1 VCVVFEQL
9 QGSAIPAANEATK
22 PSPSIESVAASSG
35 AVTFAPIAAAENQNA
50 PTIGRAKSSS
60 VRTEFPENLFP
71 VSFQVCQCIVVCFLC
86 LWIQF
91 EISHPQQ
98 VGPRLNLEAFR
109 RPSYSTGITSPQS
122 SAEASKGAA
131 ASFSFGV
138 NGADMMRRA
147 ATIAA
152 TRAFAAPLD
161 HASGAASWRLP
172 MDDRQASPRV
182 ATAGAPLG
190 LSSIDA
196 LSIKSGYD
204 AAILGCCIF
213 CLICLFIGPSRA
225 RCVAV

>member
-1 VCVVFEQL
+1 M
-9 QGSAIPAANEATK
+9 
-22 PSPSIESVAASSG
+22 
-35 AVTFAPIAAAENQNA
+35 
-50 PTIGRAKSSS
+50 
-60 VRTEFPENLFP
+60 
-71 VSFQVCQCIVVCFLC
+71 
-86 LWIQF
+86 
-91 EISHPQQ
+91 
-98 VGPRLNLEAFR
+98 GPRLNLEAFR

-138 NGADMMRRA
+138 HGADMMRRA

-161 HASGAASWRLP
+161 HDSGAASWRLP
-172 MDDRQASPRV
+172 MDDRQPSPRV

-204 AAILGCCIF
+204 AAVLGCCIF
-213 CLICLFIGPSRA
+213 DFDLLIHRA
-225 RCVAV
+225 EPRTVRGSVNVVWYQTIDLYS